1 MPPAFADSL
10 LFTLAGALGHSARGV
25 GTGRSLGAARIPV
38 ARLELGPL
46 GTFAGDYPCH
56 VMIISLLAWQQFGSK
71 RCQTYV
77 DGGGQVWK
85 YQLPS
90 DKVFYSTFRLI
101 GRSMRSQNDGRI
113 SLITQRSQV
122 Q

>member
-10 LFTLAGALGHSARGV
+10 LFTLAGALGRSVRGV

-46 GTFAGDYPCH
+46 ATCAGDYPCH

-71 RCQTYV
+71 RCQTCM
-77 DGGGQVWK
+77 DGGGRVWK
-85 YQLPS
+85 HQLGS

-101 GRSMRSQNDGRI
+101 GRSIGLSK
-113 SLITQRSQV
+113 
-122 Q
+122 

>member
-10 LFTLAGALGHSARGV
+10 LFALAGALGHSARGV
-25 GTGRSLGAARIPV
+25 GTGRSLGAARIQV

-71 RCQTYV
+71 RCQTCM
-77 DGGGQVWK
+77 DGHGQVWK
-85 YQLPS
+85 HELAS
-90 DKVFYSTFRLI
+90 DKAFYSRLGVI
-101 GRSMRSQNDGRI
+101 GR
-113 SLITQRSQV
+113 
-122 Q
+122 